1 MRAWQ
6 GLVVVVSVVAC
17 CFCCLAT
24 RAEPLAAESAT
35 AMPQPYAQSG
45 WADWMA
51 SLRRVTDAMEWSDEL
66 VHHDWRVQRRPGSDS
81 CRVLDPGDICL
92 HEGTQADCLKA
103 FEAIEQAA
111 KIPAMDGPTVIVM
124 HGLGE
129 GRASM
134 RPLVRHLREHLKA
147 TVLNVGYA
155 SPRASI
161 DAHGRSLA
169 AVIAAIPHASRI
181 SFVGH
186 SLGNLVVRR
195 WMALAPAQELARVH
209 RMVMLGAPNQG
220 SELARMA
227 SKIWVLSV
235 LSNGAARD
243 LVVDWDQVSRDLAV
257 PTCDFGIVAG
267 GKGDDDGYSTFL
279 KGDDDAV
286 VRVAETHLE
295 GADDFLLVPVRH
307 AWMMKNATVQKATVS
322 FLETGA
328 FPEATAAVHKD
339 DGDGVPDRDLSEPK
353 PSVR

>member
-1 MRAWQ
+1 MRAWH
-6 GLVVVVSVVAC
+6 GLVVAISVVAYF
-17 CFCCLAT
+17 FCCLAT
-24 RAEPLAAESAT
+24 RAEPVAAETAT
-35 AMPQPYAQSG
+35 AVPQLHPHSD

-51 SLRRVTDAMEWSDEL
+51 SLRQVTDAMEWSDEL

-81 CRVLDPGDICL
+81 CRILDPGDVCL
-92 HEGTQADCLKA
+92 YEGTQADCLKA
-103 FEAIEQAA
+103 FGAIEQAA
-111 KIPAMDGPTVIVM
+111 KIPTVDGPTVIVL

-155 SPRASI
+155 SPKASI

-169 AVIAAIPHASRI
+169 AVIAGLPHASRI

-195 WMALAPAQELARVH
+195 WMAMAPAEELARVH

-243 LVVDWDQVSRDLAV
+243 LVVDWPKVSRDLAV

-267 GKGDDDGYSTFL
+267 GKGDNEGYSTFL

-295 GADDFLLVPVRH
+295 GANDFLLVPVRH
-307 AWMMKNATVQKATVS
+307 AWMMKHATVQQATIS

-328 FPEATAAVHKD
+328 FPKATAAVYKD
-339 DGDGVPDRDLSEPK
+339 DGGGAPDRDLSEPK
-353 PSVR
+353 TSVQ